1 MTTLL
6 IANQPVQHPLET
18 DAWKS
23 DYPSLSLE
31 VQTDFQSLR
40 APIFEFMSRLDRQIP
55 ELQAQ
60 LDRLQRE
67 RDRCAARMEKIDS
80 ALAPCKRLPV
90 EILSKI
96 FVHVRNEVPCQ
107 VPRPHTRSSPEL
119 VCGHWRRVA
128 LSTPALWR
136 KVKVDLKDGVNA
148 ERITGLAHQVF
159 PRGMQVLRVSALFTN
174 LDVGVMRILQ
184 LVSPFSARI
193 RRFRVDGNPLLL
205 LRLSSQPLLP
215 SFDALELVNFGAPPL
230 DSGPVCAAT
239 SHAPRWLLAADP
251 MKIMSIMRTVPALPW
266 AQLTALSVSSFN
278 ISVPAAQAMLSQC
291 IMLIDCT
298 LTLVWDPITPDPAD
312 SITLN
317 HLQHL
322 RIVSV
327 RADRSP
333 VAAFLHPFILPSLS
347 RLELVHPTY
356 EIDENER
363 RIQSVVQLLERSRCK
378 LESFVAPLT
387 LLRDSGDDE
396 LERLVNA
403 LSPTVEKLV
412 LTQNVFPDVMVR
424 RIGSGAL
431 LPRLSHIECRIESSL
446 EGLACFLEMLE
457 SRWEGSCGLS
467 RVQSATF
474 RCLKVGLGRKEI
486 IEMLER
492 FNAKVDRFEEQ
503 GREIVF
509 HIIG

>member
-1 MTTLL
+1 
-6 IANQPVQHPLET
+6 V
-18 DAWKS
+18 
-23 DYPSLSLE
+23 
-31 VQTDFQSLR
+31 
-40 APIFEFMSRLDRQIP
+40 
-55 ELQAQ
+55 
-60 LDRLQRE
+60 
-67 RDRCAARMEKIDS
+67 
-80 ALAPCKRLPV
+80 
-90 EILSKI
+90 
-96 FVHVRNEVPCQ
+96 
-107 VPRPHTRSSPEL
+107 
-119 VCGHWRRVA
+119 
-128 LSTPALWR
+128 STPALWR

-159 PRGMQVLRVSALFTN
+159 PRGMQVLRVSARFTD
-174 LDVGVMRILQ
+174 LDAGVMRILQ

-205 LRLSSQPLLP
+205 LRLSSEPLLP
-215 SFDALELVNFGAPPL
+215 SFEALELVSFAAPSP
-230 DSGPVCAAT
+230 DSGPVGAAT
-239 SHAPRWLLAADP
+239 SRTPRWLLAADP

-291 IMLIDCT
+291 IVLVDCT
-298 LTLVWDPITPDPAD
+298 LTLVWDPITPSPAD
-312 SITLN
+312 PISLN
-317 HLQHL
+317 HLQRL

-333 VAAFLHPFILPSLS
+333 VAAFLHPFVLPSLS
-347 RLELVHPTY
+347 KLELVHPTY

-363 RIQSVVQLLERSRCK
+363 RVPSVMQLLERSRCK
-378 LESFVAPLT
+378 LTSFVAPLT
-387 LLRDSGDDE
+387 LLRDLDDE

-412 LTQNVFPDVMVR
+412 LTQSVFPDVMVR

-446 EGLACFLEMLE
+446 DGLACFLEMLE
-457 SRWEGSCGLS
+457 SRWEGISGLS

-474 RCLKVGLGRKEI
+474 RCLKDGLGRKQI

-492 FNAKVDRFEEQ
+492 FNAQVDRYEEQ